1 MAEERN
7 LGTARALDI
16 AGDEDTK
23 KAELQRQM
31 EEARE
36 SISNTVNEIKDTVTT
51 QYQHVRES
59 VSEALDWRE
68 QFRKRPVAWSV
79 GALSVGFIVGYG
91 VAAAA
96 KGEGEPEIYYDT
108 YDAGEDEEGALS
120 GTSYRGYEQE
130 RRGGKSYGQ
139 AKYAAANLPSS
150 QYSSSASQTA
160 ARPSYS
166 SGYVAPAQEEQEE
179 EPSGP
184 SLYERFKET
193 KAYDRLQDELGNFG
207 NRFID
212 QLSLVGSTVVLPALF
227 SKLKDLIGVD
237 LSGNQPQGSGGQRS
251 LGSTQQASSASSR
264 YEYDQGRSGSAS
276 EGSGSSNQSTQE
288 RSPESRAAAA
298 SSYGT
303 SENQAYGI
311 EHRDSEAYEG
321 GTRSG
326 SGGSGGGTAGV

>member
-7 LGTARALDI
+7 LGLARALDT
-16 AGDEDTK
+16 AGDEDTT

-51 QYQHVRES
+51 QYHQVRES

-96 KGEGEPEIYYDT
+96 KGDGEPEIYYDT
-108 YDAGEDEEGALS
+108 YDAGEEEEGVIS
-120 GTSYRGYEQE
+120 GTTYRGYEQG
-130 RRGGKSYGQ
+130 RRGGKSYGR

-150 QYSSSASQTA
+150 PYSSSASQTA

-166 SGYVAPAQEEQEE
+166 SGYVPEEQEE

-184 SLYERFKET
+184 GLFERFKET
-193 KAYDRLQDELGNFG
+193 KAYDRLQDELGNLG

-212 QLSLVGSTVVLPALF
+212 QLSTVGTTVVLPALF
-227 SKLKDLIGVD
+227 AKLKDLIGID

-251 LGSTQQASSASSR
+251 LGSTR
-264 YEYDQGRSGSAS
+264 YEYDQGRSGSAG
-276 EGSGSSNQSTQE
+276 EGSGRPSQSTQV

-326 SGGSGGGTAGV
+326 GRGSGGGAAGV

>member
-7 LGTARALDI
+7 LGTARALEN
-16 AGDEDTK
+16 AGDEDTT

-51 QYQHVRES
+51 QYHQVRES

-96 KGEGEPEIYYDT
+96 KGDGEPEIYYDT
-108 YDAGEDEEGALS
+108 YDAGEGEEGALS
-120 GTSYRGYEQE
+120 GSTYRGYEQG
-130 RRGGKSYGQ
+130 RRKSYGR

-150 QYSSSASQTA
+150 PYSSSASPTA

-166 SGYVAPAQEEQEE
+166 SGYAVAPAQEEQEE

-184 SLYERFKET
+184 SLYERFKES
-193 KAYDRLQDELGNFG
+193 KAYDRLQDELGNLG

-212 QLSLVGSTVVLPALF
+212 QLSQAGTTVVLPALF
-227 SKLKDLIGVD
+227 AKLKDLIGVD

-251 LGSTQQASSASSR
+251 PGSTR
-264 YEYDQGRSGSAS
+264 YEYDQGRSGSAG
-276 EGSGSSNQSTQE
+276 EGSGRPSPSTQV
-288 RSPESRAAAA
+288 RGPESRAAAA

-321 GTRSG
+321 GTQSG
-326 SGGSGGGTAGV
+326 GRGSGGGTAGV

>member
-7 LGTARALDI
+7 LGTARALDT
-16 AGDEDTK
+16 AGDEDRT

-96 KGEGEPEIYYDT
+96 KGDGEPEVYYDT
-108 YDAGEDEEGALS
+108 YDTGEDEEGVLS
-120 GTSYRGYEQE
+120 GRSYRGYEQG
-130 RRGGKSYGQ
+130 RRGGKSSGRASQ
-139 AKYAAANLPSS
+139 TTASFSS
-150 QYSSSASQTA
+150 SPYSTSASQTA

-166 SGYVAPAQEEQEE
+166 SGYAPPALEEQEE

-184 SLYERFKET
+184 SLYDRFKET
-193 KAYDRLQDELGNFG
+193 KAYDRLQDELGNLG

-212 QLSLVGSTVVLPALF
+212 QLSMVGTTVVLPALF
-227 SKLKDLIGVD
+227 AKLKDLIGVD

-251 LGSTQQASSASSR
+251 MSSSQQASSASSG
-264 YEYDQGRSGSAS
+264 YSYDQARGQSAG
-276 EGSGSSNQSTQE
+276 EGSSRSSQSTQG
-288 RSPESRAAAA
+288 RAPESRAATA